1 MEKPNKDLSKAIK
14 KTFGTVLGTTLVIFA
29 ANWAINWCGDTAHP
43 LAEAF
48 STTATYFSGLAALGA
63 AYIATRLFNDWKEQH
78 NKTILA
84 LEAKEVFRK
93 LADIKLDLA
102 RYEVF
107 INDNKSDK
115 SVFGIMAIQQ
125 AADDYIFTKTADFL
139 LLLNNFTVLSGDIN
153 LDDLVDKF
161 IKQNISHSAF
171 IANLTSKDSPATF
184 DGQIYSYI
192 NETNSIIRKA
202 NDQLLVYIL
211 IK

>member
-107 INDNKSDK
+107 INDSKSDR
-115 SVFGIMAIQQ
+115 SGFGIMAIQQ
-125 AADDYIFTKTADFL
+125 AADNYIFTKTAGFL
-139 LLLNNFTVLSGDIN
+139 LLLNNFTVLSGDIDLDLLVQRYVEQNSNHSTFMTN
-153 LDDLVDKF
+153 LPLNEPPEAFDK
-161 IKQNISHSAF
+161 NVY
-171 IANLTSKDSPATF
+171 
-184 DGQIYSYI
+184 GYV
-192 NETNSIIRKA
+192 NETKGILKSIS
-202 NDQLLVYIL
+202 DQLLTYIL